1 MYPQEGST
9 FCLLRPPVFSRDMW
23 ACILPA
29 GNFNVNVL
37 V

>member
-9 FCLLRPPVFSRDMW
+9 FCLLRPPVGVW